1 MRALRDFNIPK
12 IVTDD
17 RPVFMGL
24 IGDLFPA
31 LDVPRK
37 RDMDFEQR
45 LVDAALS
52 MKLQPEPGFILKV
65 FTIYSHSIGT
75 CKKIKCGCEQII
87 VHIFPYDNR
96 RIYIKF
102 NFWHF
107 H

>member
-17 RPVFMGL
+17 TPVFMGL

-37 RDMDFEQR
+37 RDMDFEKN
-45 LVDAALS
+45 LIEGAMS

-65 FTIYSHSIGT
+65 CDIFTFFHM
-75 CKKIKCGCEQII
+75 K
-87 VHIFPYDNR
+87 VIFINELSFATPA
-96 RIYIKF
+96 
-102 NFWHF
+102 
-107 H
+107 